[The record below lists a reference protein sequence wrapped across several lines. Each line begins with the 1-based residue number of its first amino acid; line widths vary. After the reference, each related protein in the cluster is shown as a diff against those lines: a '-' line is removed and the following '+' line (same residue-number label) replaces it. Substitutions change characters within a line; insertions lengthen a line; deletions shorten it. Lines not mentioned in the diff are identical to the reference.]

1 MKIRIIKKFILFWT
15 LPYYSYEYKQ
25 FSFLDILSLACIMKC
40 YAVNYITCIRRS
52 ELFLQQTEE
61 NKMGTMPIF
70 RLILSMSLPAMLSM
84 TVQAMYNVVD
94 SYFVAQVSENAL
106 TAVSLVFPMQTFLI
120 AVGAGTA
127 VGLNSL
133 IARRLGEKRQ
143 GDADSAATHG
153 ILLGIFNWILFVAI
167 GIFFSGPFIKSFG
180 AAKEVQ
186 SMAIQYMSINCIFS
200 LGVFV
205 EINIE
210 KILQATGN
218 MIYPMIFQMIGAI
231 TNIILDPI
239 FIFGLL
245 GVPRM
250 EVAGAA
256 VATVIGQNVAMAVA
270 LTVILTKE
278 HKVKIDFKNFKLNKS
293 IIKNIYSVGFPS
305 IVMQAIGSVMV
316 VGINAIII
324 TFTETAVAVFGVY
337 YKLQSFVFMPVFGLM
352 QGVMPVIG
360 YNFGARKHDR
370 LISAVKIGCVISLAI
385 MVIGTAVFLTVPN
398 KLLSIFNASKEMISI
413 GVPAL
418 RTICLCFLPA
428 AIGISFSNVFQ
439 AVGHG
444 FMSLVISLL
453 RQLVVLLPVAYFLS
467 KLGLYSVWYAFPIAE
482 VFSLIASVLMFLH
495 LNRTVLKKIEN
506 G

>member
-1 MKIRIIKKFILFWT
+1 
-15 LPYYSYEYKQ
+15 
-25 FSFLDILSLACIMKC
+25 
-40 YAVNYITCIRRS
+40 
-52 ELFLQQTEE
+52 
-61 NKMGTMPIF
+61 MGTMPMF
-70 RLILSMSLPAMLSM
+70 KLILSMSLPAMLSM
-84 TVQAMYNVVD
+84 TVQAMYNIVD

-120 AVGAGTA
+120 SVGAGTA

-133 IARRLGEKRQ
+133 ISRRLGEKRQ
-143 GDADSAATHG
+143 KEADSAATHG
-153 ILLGIFNWILFVAI
+153 ILLGVFNWILFVII
-167 GIFFSGPFIKSFG
+167 GVFFSGVFIKSFN
-180 AAKEVQ
+180 AAKEVEG
-186 SMAIQYMSINCIFS
+186 MAIQYMSINCIFS

-256 VATVIGQNVAMAVA
+256 IATVIGQNVAMVVS
-270 LTVILTKE
+270 LIVIFTKE
-278 HKVKIDFKNFKLNKS
+278 HKVTIEFKNFKFNKS
-293 IIKNIYSVGFPS
+293 IVKNIYAVGFPS

-316 VGINAIII
+316 VGVNAIII
-324 TFTETAVAVFGVY
+324 TFTATAVAVFGVY

-370 LISAVKIGCVISLAI
+370 LISAVKIGCAISLTI
-385 MVIGTAVFLTVPN
+385 MVIGTVIFLIMPGR
-398 KLLSIFNASKEMISI
+398 LLSIFNASSEMLSI

-418 RTICLCFLPA
+418 RTICLCFIPA

-453 RQLVVLLPVAYFLS
+453 RQLIVLLPAAYFLS
-467 KLGLYSVWYAFPIAE
+467 KIGLYAVWYAFPIAE
-482 VFSLIASVLMFLH
+482 VFSLAASVFMFVH
-495 LNRTVLKKIEN
+495 LNRTVLQKVGNSET
-506 G
+506 

>member
-1 MKIRIIKKFILFWT
+1 M
-15 LPYYSYEYKQ
+15 
-25 FSFLDILSLACIMKC
+25 
-40 YAVNYITCIRRS
+40 
-52 ELFLQQTEE
+52 QQTEK
-61 NKMGTMPIF
+61 NKMGTMPML

-133 IARRLGEKRQ
+133 ISRRLGEKRQ
-143 GDADSAATHG
+143 SDADSAATHG
-153 ILLGIFNWILFVAI
+153 ILLGVLNWILFIFI
-167 GIFFSGPFIKSFG
+167 GVFFSEPFIQSFN
-180 AAKEVQ
+180 AAGEVQ
-186 SMAIQYMSINCIFS
+186 NMAVQYMSINCIFS

-218 MIYPMIFQMIGAI
+218 MMYPMIFQMIGAI

-239 FIFGLL
+239 FIFGLF

-256 VATVIGQNVAMAVA
+256 IATVIGQNVAMIVS
-270 LTVILTKE
+270 LTVIFTKE
-278 HKVKIDFKNFKLNKS
+278 HKVKIDLKNFRPNKS
-293 IIKNIYSVGFPS
+293 IIRDIYAVAFPS

-324 TFTETAVAVFGVY
+324 SFTETAVAVFGVY

-360 YNFGARKHDR
+360 YNFGARKHGR
-370 LISAVKIGCVISLAI
+370 LMDAIKIGCTIALII
-385 MVIGTAVFLTVPN
+385 MFIGTAVFLLIPE
-398 KLLSIFNASKEMISI
+398 KLLSIFNASKDMLTI
-413 GVPAL
+413 GAPAL

-453 RQLVVLLPVAYFLS
+453 RQLVVLLPAAYFLS
-467 KLGLYSVWYAFPIAE
+467 NIGLRAVWYAFPIAE
-482 VFSLIASVLMFLH
+482 GVSLAASIIMFCH
-495 LNRTVLKKIEN
+495 LNRTVLCKIGSGEEA
-506 G
+506 